1 MIATRNMQRRP
12 RTWTIRE
19 SRSRGTRVHCG
30 TFAITNIDDLFVLA
44 TFFTE
49 SSVNKNLTPL
59 KIAIGQYVGF
69 SVIIVISMIGFA
81 VAQAIPSEPIGF
93 LGLLPILLGVWKLL
107 GLIFTSNLEEE
118 EEQTENVKTAGMKCI
133 FKVASITVMNGGDNI
148 GTYVPLFSQAEG
160 AEIAVYVVTY
170 YILLGI
176 WCLIAFL
183 IIKQRHILLVAQ
195 KYAGVVV
202 PLLYVGL
209 GIFIVIKSHCYPWSI
224 QNINE
229 GFLGNPGKAILATM
243 TAFLLSSCITTMLW
257 IRLRKRSAGRRTMED
272 TDTELQSIDP
282 ISEAVN
288 PKSGTYGS
296 GAGVTGTAEENAGG
310 SYRDVVPAVESI
322 SKSRDI

>member
-1 MIATRNMQRRP
+1 MQFGKVL
-12 RTWTIRE
+12 
-19 SRSRGTRVHCG
+19 GTACS

-107 GLIFTSNLEEE
+107 GLIFPSDLEEE

-183 IIKQRHILLVAQ
+183 IIKQRHILLIAQ

-243 TAFLLSSCITTMLW
+243 TTFLLSSCITTMLW
-257 IRLRKRSAGRRTMED
+257 IRLRKRSAGRRTMAD
-272 TDTELQSIDP
+272 TDMELQSMDP

-288 PKSGTYGS
+288 SKSGTYGS
-296 GAGVTGTAEENAGG
+296 GAGVAGTAEENTGS

>member
-1 MIATRNMQRRP
+1 MQFGKVL
-12 RTWTIRE
+12 
-19 SRSRGTRVHCG
+19 GTACS

-107 GLIFTSNLEEE
+107 GLIFPSDLEGE

-183 IIKQRHILLVAQ
+183 IIKQRHILLIAQ

-202 PLLYVGL
+202 PLLYIGL

-224 QNINE
+224 RNINE

-257 IRLRKRSAGRRTMED
+257 IRLRKRSAGRRTMAD
-272 TDTELQSIDP
+272 TDTELQSMDP

-288 PKSGTYGS
+288 SKSGTYGS
-296 GAGVTGTAEENAGG
+296 GAGVTGTAEENTGG
-310 SYRDVVPAVESI
+310 SYRDVVPAVESK

>member
-1 MIATRNMQRRP
+1 MQFGKVF
-12 RTWTIRE
+12 
-19 SRSRGTRVHCG
+19 GTACS

-49 SSVNKNLTPL
+49 SSVNKDLTPL

-69 SVIIVISMIGFA
+69 SVIIVISMIGFG

-107 GLIFTSNLEEE
+107 ELMFPSSNIQEEE
-118 EEQTENVKTAGMKCI
+118 EEVENVKAAGMKCI

-170 YILLGI
+170 YILLGV

-183 IIKQRHILLVAQ
+183 IIKQKHILLIAQ
-195 KYAGVVV
+195 KYAGIVV

-229 GFLGNPGKAILATM
+229 GFMGNPGRAILATM
-243 TAFLLSSCITTMLW
+243 TTFLLSSCITTMLW
-257 IRLRKRSAGRRTMED
+257 IRLRKWSASRRSTAD
-272 TDTELQSIDP
+272 TDMELQSIDP
-282 ISEAVN
+282 IGEAGTS
-288 PKSGTYGS
+288 KSGVCG
-296 GAGVTGTAEENAGG
+296 GDVGVTGDAGANVDG
-310 SYRDVVPAVESI
+310 SYRDVISGVESQ
-322 SKSRDI
+322 DI

>member
-1 MIATRNMQRRP
+1 
-12 RTWTIRE
+12 
-19 SRSRGTRVHCG
+19 
-30 TFAITNIDDLFVLA
+30 
-44 TFFTE
+44 
-49 SSVNKNLTPL
+49 
-59 KIAIGQYVGF
+59 
-69 SVIIVISMIGFA
+69 MIGFA

-160 AEIAVYVVTY
+160 AEIAV
-170 YILLGI
+170 
-176 WCLIAFL
+176 
-183 IIKQRHILLVAQ
+183 
-195 KYAGVVV
+195 
-202 PLLYVGL
+202 
-209 GIFIVIKSHCYPWSI
+209 
-224 QNINE
+224 
-229 GFLGNPGKAILATM
+229 
-243 TAFLLSSCITTMLW
+243 
-257 IRLRKRSAGRRTMED
+257 LRKRSAGRRTMED

>member
-1 MIATRNMQRRP
+1 MQFGKVL
-12 RTWTIRE
+12 
-19 SRSRGTRVHCG
+19 GTACS

-133 FKVASITVMNGGDNI
+133 LKVASITVMNGGDNI

-229 GFLGNPGKAILATM
+229 GFLGNPG
-243 TAFLLSSCITTMLW
+243 
-257 IRLRKRSAGRRTMED
+257 RRTMED

>member
-1 MIATRNMQRRP
+1 MQFGKVL
-12 RTWTIRE
+12 
-19 SRSRGTRVHCG
+19 GTACS

-133 FKVASITVMNGGDNI
+133 LKVASITVMNGGDNI

-209 GIFIVIKSHCYPWSI
+209 G
-224 QNINE
+224 
-229 GFLGNPGKAILATM
+229 
-243 TAFLLSSCITTMLW
+243 
-257 IRLRKRSAGRRTMED
+257 RRTMED

>member
-1 MIATRNMQRRP
+1 
-12 RTWTIRE
+12 
-19 SRSRGTRVHCG
+19 
-30 TFAITNIDDLFVLA
+30 
-44 TFFTE
+44 
-49 SSVNKNLTPL
+49 
-59 KIAIGQYVGF
+59 
-69 SVIIVISMIGFA
+69 MIGFA

-133 FKVASITVMNGGDNI
+133 LKVASITVMNGGDNI

-229 GFLGNPGKAILATM
+229 GFLGNPG
-243 TAFLLSSCITTMLW
+243 
-257 IRLRKRSAGRRTMED
+257 RRTMED

>member
-1 MIATRNMQRRP
+1 MQFGKVL
-12 RTWTIRE
+12 
-19 SRSRGTRVHCG
+19 GTACS

-107 GLIFTSNLEEE
+107 GLIFPSDLEEE

-183 IIKQRHILLVAQ
+183 IIKQRHILLIAQ

-229 GFLGNPGKAILATM
+229 G
-243 TAFLLSSCITTMLW
+243 
-257 IRLRKRSAGRRTMED
+257 LRKRSAGRRTMAD
-272 TDTELQSIDP
+272 TDMELQSMDP

-288 PKSGTYGS
+288 SKSGTYGS
-296 GAGVTGTAEENAGG
+296 GAGVAGTAEENTGS

>member
-12 RTWTIRE
+12 RTIRE
-19 SRSRGTRVHCG
+19 SRSRGTRVQCG

-133 FKVASITVMNGGDNI
+133 LKVASITVMNGGDNI

-257 IRLRKRSAGRRTMED
+257 IRLRKRSTGRRTMED